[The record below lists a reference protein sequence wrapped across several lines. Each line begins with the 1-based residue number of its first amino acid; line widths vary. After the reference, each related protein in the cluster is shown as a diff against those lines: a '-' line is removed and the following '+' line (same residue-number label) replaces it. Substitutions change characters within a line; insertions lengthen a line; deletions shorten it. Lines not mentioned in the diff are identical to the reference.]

1 MSKKKK
7 IIFAVITV
15 LIMIIISFIVPV
27 KRELEGYKYGN
38 GDFDITDHETFNYTI
53 YTYKNKYTRARKA
66 QLGHPSAVRIQRG
79 TV

>member
-27 KRELEGYKYGN
+27 KRELAGYKYGN
-38 GDFDITDHETFNYTI
+38 GDFDISNHETFDYTI
-53 YTYKNKYTRARKA
+53 YTYKNIYGMTLKTEY
-66 QLGHPSAVRIQRG
+66 LWGIEIIN
-79 TV
+79 

>member
-53 YTYKNKYTRARKA
+53 YTYKNIYGMTLKTEY
-66 QLGHPSAVRIQRG
+66 LRG
-79 TV
+79 IEIIN

>member
-27 KRELEGYKYGN
+27 KRERGYKYGN
-38 GDFDITDHETFNYTI
+38 GDFDISNHETFDYTI
-53 YTYKNKYTRARKA
+53 YTYKNIYGMTLKTEYL
-66 QLGHPSAVRIQRG
+66 QGIEIIN
-79 TV
+79 

>member
-7 IIFAVITV
+7 IIFAFITV

-38 GDFDITDHETFNYTI
+38 GDFDISNPETFDYTI
-53 YTYKNKYTRARKA
+53 YTYKNIYGMTLKTEY
-66 QLGHPSAVRIQRG
+66 LWGIEIIN
-79 TV
+79 